1 MFTVKPNDAVLGAT
15 IEGLDASQPIDATV
29 FSKLLV
35 QLGRYGVLRFPNQN
49 LSDDQLRLFSER
61 FGDIQSSVSQA
72 KTEAPE
78 VGILSN
84 IKEGGAYIG
93 APDAG
98 QSWHTDMSYRDVV
111 GFVNVLFAV
120 VIPWRDGQP
129 LGGTEFSNMHLAYE
143 DLPAEIQTRLADA
156 TATHDFNKFW
166 EMMRHEKGSA
176 RPALTEEQRLRRP
189 PSVHPVFMTHPITG
203 KKTLYCNP
211 GFAIRINEL
220 PQAESDDMLRFL
232 FAHQLQPKYRWTHRW
247 TENDLLVWDNLGTV
261 HQAIAD
267 YRPDEIRLMRRC
279 QVMATKIFDREFLR
293 PVRAIQAAA

>member
-49 LSDDQLRLFSER
+49 LSVDQLRLFSER

-84 IKEGGAYIG
+84 IKEDGAYIG

-247 TENDLLVWDNLGTV
+247 TENDLLVWDNLGTI

>member
-211 GFAIRINEL
+211 GFAIRINEV

-279 QVMATKIFDREFLR
+279 QVMATKIFDPEFLR

>member
-49 LSDDQLRLFSER
+49 LSVDQLRLFSER

-247 TENDLLVWDNLGTV
+247 TENDLLVWDNLGTI